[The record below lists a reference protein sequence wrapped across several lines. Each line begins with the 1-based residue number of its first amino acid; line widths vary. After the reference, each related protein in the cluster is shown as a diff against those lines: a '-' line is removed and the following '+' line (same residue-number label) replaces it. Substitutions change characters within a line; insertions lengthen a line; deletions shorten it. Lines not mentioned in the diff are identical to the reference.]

1 MNAEN
6 YKDAFQAAVQKTM
19 EWNLGEDLPFSKLEA
34 PPISREMIFQIT
46 PNLIPQL
53 VQHGFVDSHSLA
65 GNCIQVNAWLADL
78 LAYFGVKSVMTI
90 GSMCLEHGYV
100 YMPLDY
106 EKLHAEL
113 NAPQPDK
120 DIGVH
125 VWLTLEDGSIVDW
138 VGPAWYDQKIGKNY
152 PVNECLDVL
161 SQGVFDDSPYSYKPY
176 LVGSEYLK
184 KTGAIRSELI
194 MR

>member
-1 MNAEN
+1 MNEEN
-6 YKDAFQAAVQKTM
+6 YKDAFQAAVQKTI
-19 EWNLGEDLPFSKLEA
+19 EWNLGGDLPFYKLEG
-34 PPISREMIFQIT
+34 PLISREMIFQVALH
-46 PNLIPQL
+46 LIPQL
-53 VQHGFVDSHSLA
+53 EQHGFIDSRSLA
-65 GNCIQVNAWLADL
+65 GNCLQVNAWLADL
-78 LAYFGVKSVMTI
+78 LARVGVKSVMTI
-90 GSMCLEHGYV
+90 GSMSLESGMV

-106 EKLHAEL
+106 EKLHVEL

-138 VGPAWYDQKIGKNY
+138 VGPAWYDQMIGSNY
-152 PVNECLDVL
+152 SVNECMDVL
-161 SQGVFDDSPYSYKPY
+161 PQGIFGDSPYSYKPY

-184 KTGAIRSELI
+184 KIGAIRRELL